1 MDTILTFAM
10 LKENPVIGE
19 VVLAIIKERER
30 QDKKWG
36 PPEDLPKDRTPADW
50 FVILMEEVGELSK
63 NIVEFNADPE
73 PDWKMMIK
81 DELIHTAASAISWLE
96 WLAVQGQRKEE

>member
-19 VVLAIIKERER
+19 VVLAIINERER

-36 PPEDLPKDRTPADW
+36 PPKDLPKDRTPADW
-50 FVILMEEVGELSK
+50 FVILMEEVGEASK
-63 NIVEFNADPE
+63 NIVE
-73 PDWKMMIK
+73 IK
-81 DELIHTAASAISWLE
+81 AGGGRAWRKQLKKELIHTAAVAVSWLE
-96 WLAVQGQRKEE
+96 WIAVQEE